1 VKRRTVIVSSAA
13 SDDLAGLL
21 DYVMATQDVAAAVA
35 LDRRLD
41 DALATLAQVPD
52 RGRVVPELRAR
63 GIGLYREL
71 IRPPYRIVYRVTGA
85 EVWVLAV
92 VDGRR
97 DLDGLLFDA
106 HVGGPT
112 AGTGTGTGTGTGQV
126 RFDTPAACLRDL
138 RYFDRYG

>member
-1 VKRRTVIVSSAA
+1 MKRRTVIVSSAA

-97 DLDGLLFDA
+97 DLDGLLFERA
-106 HVGGPT
+106 
-112 AGTGTGTGTGTGQV
+112 
-126 RFDTPAACLRDL
+126 RR
-138 RYFDRYG
+138 

>member
-1 VKRRTVIVSSAA
+1 MSSAA

-85 EVWVLAV
+85 EAWVLAV

-97 DLDGLLFDA
+97 DLDGLLFERA
-106 HVGGPT
+106 
-112 AGTGTGTGTGTGQV
+112 
-126 RFDTPAACLRDL
+126 RR
-138 RYFDRYG
+138 